1 MEQTQTNKSL
11 LDALRRILEQILET
25 LSRLVTQAVLVVMQ
39 GTGV

>member
-1 MEQTQTNKSL
+1 MEQNQTNKSL
-11 LDALRRILEQILET
+11 LEALRRMLEQILET